1 MKMKRNPIS
10 NAVYKA
16 LFTGFVAS
24 SALGTVALAQDND
37 EDQNVEEQGKIT
49 VTGSRIKRSDV
60 EGAVPV
66 TVITREQIELSG
78 DSSAADFIRNLTFN
92 SAGSFRPQSGSSAQG
107 TASVS
112 LRGLG
117 SSRTLVL
124 VDGRRLPK
132 SPSTGAD
139 QDLNV
144 IPAGAI
150 ERIEVLSDG
159 ASAIYG
165 SDAIGGVINVILRS
179 DYEGVEIMLGGS
191 EPSLPTEGGEV
202 EEGSVIFGTASDRSR
217 LIAGVSWNNR
227 EIIFQRANYWTEL
240 GTTSYG
246 NNMESWFVNPDNIDP
261 DTGNPRYDIVF
272 QAIPG
277 ACSFPNSAFYL
288 EPNSNTCQFDHTS
301 VSAEEASTSNKSFYS
316 KGSYDIN
323 DNWQVWMNASVAET
337 ESFGRYAPVP
347 DWAYVSA
354 NSPNNPTNP
363 NSPNYNPNLIGSDG
377 NPVSPQAI
385 AVYHRFDALG
395 NRDSTVTNRLT
406 GFTAGTTGMLG
417 NVEVEFGVSRANNRT
432 SDIGRNYLLRSAAAA
447 AIADGSYNIFD
458 PYNNDVDVLNSMKV
472 VISRI
477 SKFDQDEIF
486 GSAAFD
492 LFDMAAGP
500 VSMFIGAES
509 KKIKYSDQ
517 YDSLSEAGMIG
528 GSAGN
533 SAAGNR
539 EIDSLF
545 FEALAPLMDNL
556 ELSLAGRYDDYSDYG
571 DDFAPKV
578 SLRFQPLDNLTLRAS
593 YGEGFRA
600 PSLPI
605 LTQKDSFSAEPV
617 NDPASCATLGAP
629 DTCILQRDTYFVAN
643 PDLSSEQSEQYSI
656 GVAYEPTDWVNFTL
670 DYYNIEIDNR
680 IRSFGA
686 QYLINAELANDPIP
700 PGLGVVRN
708 ASGAIDYITAGYGNE
723 GTLENNGLDLN
734 VRFNY
739 ELFGGNIMTMF
750 QVSHILDYNIDGGR
764 DLTQDPGLPEN
775 RMALNT
781 LYSYGDWS
789 FAWNINLIGDQYNVV
804 NVFDE
809 SNPAHLEAI
818 ANLDGPI
825 ERTDLGDGTARYRSG
840 HVPTWVTHD
849 VQLNYHAPWNGKF
862 TLGAQNVFEKEPPIG
877 LGDFGT
883 RSYDMYNY
891 DGYGRVT
898 YFRYTQ
904 TF

>member
-24 SALGTVALAQDND
+24 SALGTVALAQSDD
-37 EDQNVEEQGKIT
+37 EQSVEEQGKIT

-60 EGAVPV
+60 EGALPV

-78 DSSAADFIRNLTFN
+78 ESSAADFIRNLTFN
-92 SAGSFRPQSGSSAQG
+92 TTGSFRPQSGSSAQG

-124 VDGRRLPK
+124 IDGRRMPK

-139 QDLNV
+139 QDLNT

-150 ERIEVLSDG
+150 ERIEILSDG
-159 ASAIYG
+159 ASAVYG
-165 SDAIGGVINVILRS
+165 SDAIGGVVNVILRS

-191 EPSLPTEGGEV
+191 EPSIPSSGGEV
-202 EEGSVIFGTASDRSR
+202 EEGSIIFGSAGERSR
-217 LIAGVSWNNR
+217 LIAGVSWNSR
-227 EIIFQRANYWTEL
+227 EIIFNRANPWNER

-246 NNMESWFVNPDNIDP
+246 NNMESWFLNDE
-261 DTGNPRYDIVF
+261 GGYDITF

-277 ACSFPNSAFYL
+277 ACDFPGKAFYY
-288 EPNSNTCQFDHTS
+288 EPNSNTCQFNHTA
-301 VSAEEASTSNKSFYS
+301 VSAEEASTDNKSLYS
-316 KGSYDIN
+316 KGSYDVN
-323 DNWQVWMNASVAET
+323 DNWQVWMNVSIAET

-347 DWAYVSA
+347 DWAYVGA

-363 NSPNYNPNLIGSDG
+363 NSPNFDPTLGVD
-377 NPVSPQAI
+377 PQAI

-395 NRDSTVTNRLT
+395 NRDSTVTNRLSS
-406 GFTAGTTGMLG
+406 FQAGTTGMIG
-417 NVEVEFGVSRANNRT
+417 NAEVELGVSRANNRT
-432 SDIGRNYLLRSAAAA
+432 SDIGRNYLLRSAAKT
-447 AIADGSYNIFD
+447 AIGNGSYDIFN
-458 PYNNDVDVLNSMKV
+458 PYNNDADVLNAMKV

-486 GSAAFD
+486 GSVAFD
-492 LFDMAAGP
+492 VFDMANGP
-500 VSMFIGAES
+500 VSMFVGAES

-517 YDSLSEAGMIG
+517 YDSLSEAGQIG

-533 SAAGNR
+533 SAQGNR
-539 EIDSLF
+539 TIDSLF
-545 FEALAPLMDNL
+545 FEALVPLLSNL
-556 ELSLAGRYDDYSDYG
+556 ELSFAGRYDDYSDYG
-571 DDFAPKV
+571 SDFAPKV

-605 LTQKDSFSAEPV
+605 LTQKESFSAESV
-617 NDPASCATLGAP
+617 NDPASCNVLGAP
-629 DTCILQRDTYFVAN
+629 DTCQLQVDTFFIAN
-643 PDLSSEQSEQYSI
+643 PDLESETSKQYSL
-656 GVAYEPTDWVNFTL
+656 GVAYEPLDWMNFTL

-680 IRSFGA
+680 IRSFGS
-686 QYLINAELANDPIP
+686 QYLINAAIAGDPIP
-700 PGLGVVRN
+700 AGLGVTRKP
-708 ASGAIDYITAGYGNE
+708 SGAIDEITAGYGNQ
-723 GTLENNGLDLN
+723 GKVKNTGLDLN
-734 VRFNY
+734 MRFNY
-739 ELFGGNIMTMF
+739 DLFGGNVSNTLAI
-750 QVSHILDYNIDGGR
+750 SHILDYSVDGGR
-764 DLTQDPGLPEN
+764 DFTKDPGTPDT
-775 RMALNT
+775 RAALNN

-789 FAWNINLIGDQYNVV
+789 FAWNVNLIGEQYNRVTGNADGSV
-804 NVFDE
+804 N
-809 SNPAHLEAI
+809 
-818 ANLDGPI
+818 
-825 ERTDLGDGTARYRSG
+825 RTG

-862 TLGAQNVFEKEPPIG
+862 TLGAQNVFEKYPPVG

-883 RSYDMYNY
+883 RSYDMYLY